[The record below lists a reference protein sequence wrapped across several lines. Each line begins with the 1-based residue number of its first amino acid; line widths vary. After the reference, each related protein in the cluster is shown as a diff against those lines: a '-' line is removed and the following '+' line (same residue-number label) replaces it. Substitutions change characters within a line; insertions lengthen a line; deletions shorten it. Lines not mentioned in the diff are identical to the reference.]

1 MVRLTITLLLFVS
14 LFSIPFTAGSAGAGV
29 RLRFVASLTTD
40 AQGNGFT
47 LPEGA
52 ACSAS
57 QIAVGDTGNGRLVTY
72 AARQGMMQPQA
83 EVRITQLLSPAKL
96 QMGAGGVL
104 FALDAKKHRVV
115 RLNPDGSF
123 AAFATPEGLLAG
135 GFALGGEGALYALDP
150 LKARVLVLDAGG
162 RTLRE
167 IAYPSDHGQLIDI
180 AVDSNGTLYALDAVN
195 SMLFSAGKDAKALAP
210 FTQRMKEYLSFPG
223 SLTIDRRGLIYV
235 TDRNAGKVA
244 ILDRE
249 GTMQSIQ
256 LGPGWKDGLL
266 RYPSQICV
274 TDAGDV
280 VIADRENNRVQ
291 VFSIIQ

>member
-1 MVRLTITLLLFVS
+1 MTRLTISLLLF
-14 LFSIPFTAGSAGAGV
+14 IPLLSVAFPAEAAGV
-29 RLRFVASLTTD
+29 RLRFVASLTAD
-40 AQGNGFT
+40 AQGNGFR

-57 QIAVGDTGNGRLVTY
+57 QIAVADTGNGRLVTY
-72 AARQGMMQPQA
+72 AAQQGMMQPQA

-96 QMGAGGVL
+96 QMGPGGGL

-123 AAFATPEGLLAG
+123 SAFATPEGLLAN
-135 GFALGGEGALYALDP
+135 GFALGGEGALYVLDP

-162 RTLRE
+162 KTLRE
-167 IAYPSDHGQLIDI
+167 IAYPPDHGQLIDI
-180 AVDSNGTLYALDAVN
+180 ALDSGGTVYVLDAVN
-195 SMLFSAGKDAKALAP
+195 SMLFSAGKDAKAFTPL
-210 FTQRMKEYLSFPG
+210 TQRMKEYLSFPA

-249 GTMQSIQ
+249 GKMQSTQ

-291 VFSIIQ
+291 VFSIVQ